1 MHEMAIAQRL
11 LDTASA
17 ALSATAGAS
26 INIVHVRLG
35 ALAGVS
41 REELLFGFDVVKS
54 GTRFENAHLEIE
66 EVAAIVYCTSC
77 DWEYPLTEPSLLLC
91 PVCDSARIQVVQGK
105 ELILQ
110 SVEADECTDG
120 PVQAS

>member
-17 ALSATAGAS
+17 ALPATAGAR
-26 INIVHVRLG
+26 INVLRVRLG

-54 GTRFENAHLEIE
+54 GTYFQTM
-66 EVAAIVYCTSC
+66 V
-77 DWEYPLTEPSLLLC
+77 DWPWGRS
-91 PVCDSARIQVVQGK
+91 
-105 ELILQ
+105 
-110 SVEADECTDG
+110 
-120 PVQAS
+120 